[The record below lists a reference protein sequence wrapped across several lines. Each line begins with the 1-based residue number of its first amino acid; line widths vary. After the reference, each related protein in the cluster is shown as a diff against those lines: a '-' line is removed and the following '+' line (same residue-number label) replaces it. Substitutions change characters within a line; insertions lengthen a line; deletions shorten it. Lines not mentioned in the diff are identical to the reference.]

1 MKSKRYSH
9 VGFYLLFNRPK
20 IQTNGKYFGTI
31 AVECHISKYYLYPY
45 IVFAVYIWILSL
57 YIYSV
62 ICWVVGFV
70 GWLDQFKVWGKP
82 TTVYAHNIN
91 SKVVMNIII
100 CVNIAPDR
108 ECVLQTVGA
117 VGVNEPKYCA
127 LVVQSKWN
135 YMVG

>member
-1 MKSKRYSH
+1 MHTTSIPK
-9 VGFYLLFNRPK
+9 LLW
-20 IQTNGKYFGTI
+20 T
-31 AVECHISKYYLYPY
+31 L
-45 IVFAVYIWILSL
+45 
-57 YIYSV
+57 
-62 ICWVVGFV
+62 
-70 GWLDQFKVWGKP
+70 
-82 TTVYAHNIN
+82 
-91 SKVVMNIII
+91 I